1 MDRLSPKLHQ
11 PNRAIEM
18 PPTARCHEVPA
29 PVVVVEGGR
38 AEGAV
43 LAEPLLAEV
52 RGRSASRL
60 SPALDA
66 PDRCGHVS
74 PQCHQEVEEHPGT
87 ARGAARLSPA
97 LDAERPVWVA
107 AAM

>member
-1 MDRLSPKLHQ
+1 
-11 PNRAIEM
+11 M

-38 AEGAV
+38 EGGPL
-43 LAEPLLAEV
+43 LAEPLLADPLQA
-52 RGRSASRL
+52 GPRL
-60 SPALDA
+60 HT
-66 PDRCGHVS
+66 DRCGHVS

>member
-1 MDRLSPKLHQ
+1 MDRLSRECDHPSV
-11 PNRAIEM
+11 ATDETS
-18 PPTARCHEVPA
+18 TAGCPEVPE

-38 AEGAV
+38 KEGAV

>member
-1 MDRLSPKLHQ
+1 MDRLSPQLHQ
-11 PNRAIEM
+11 PNRAIEI
-18 PPTARCHEVPA
+18 PPTAGCREDTA

-38 AEGAV
+38 SEGAV

-66 PDRCGHVS
+66 ERM
-74 PQCHQEVEEHPGT
+74 Q
-87 ARGAARLSPA
+87 AA
-97 LDAERPVWVA
+97 
-107 AAM
+107 

>member
-1 MDRLSPKLHQ
+1 M
-11 PNRAIEM
+11 
-18 PPTARCHEVPA
+18 
-29 PVVVVEGGR
+29 VVVEGGR
-38 AEGAV
+38 EGGPL
-43 LAEPLLAEV
+43 LAEPLLAEPLQA
-52 RGRSASRL
+52 GPRL
-60 SPALDA
+60 HT
-66 PDRCGHVS
+66 DRCGHVS